1 MLTSRDQQSPNPAYT
16 QEVVTTPAE
25 REAMMLDPE
34 GLPYRERPTDLTAFF
49 YPAG

>member
-1 MLTSRDQQSPNPAYT
+1 MLTARDQQNPHPAYT

-25 REAMMLDPE
+25 REAMTLDPQ
-34 GLPYRERPTDLTAFF
+34 GLPYNERPTDLSAFF